1 LKQIIYDKLILEVL
15 RLLQAFWQTLDLI
28 KAELDEYSLEPVV
41 TFEEPG
47 RFSIHINEYMRDPGF
62 AYDNMLLNVFM
73 DAEERVMF
81 IGLLRIPNEL
91 RKTGIGSR
99 VLKHIMNFVQEHHF
113 FIYLDACYGSQPFW
127 LKQGFNRMFYDRNRF
142 DIMGYS
148 ADQWDIFWEWEDFRQ
163 TKIFQTFLSDHDL

>member
-1 LKQIIYDKLILEVL
+1 M
-15 RLLQAFWQTLDLI
+15 LQTFRQTLDSI
-28 KAELDEYSLEPVV
+28 TAELDEYSLEPIV

-73 DAEERVMF
+73 DADERVMF

-99 VLKHIMNFVQEHHF
+99 VIKHIMNFVQDNHF

-127 LKQGFNRMFYDRNRF
+127 LKHGFMRMFYDRNRF